1 MPVLPPPQHIM
12 HLLTRAER
20 LLARRLKTVLD
31 AEGHTLDAWRVLSL
45 LSDGTGHHM
54 TEIAEHAFL
63 PAATLTKLVDRL
75 VDDNL
80 VYRRIDPV
88 DRRRIRA
95 YLTPRGRD
103 VYQRVHRSVQASWD
117 HLATTTHDDD
127 SLGELLARL
136 IDALDRQPD
145 PTAQTVH
152 AGSAA

>member
-1 MPVLPPPQHIM
+1 
-12 HLLTRAER
+12 
-20 LLARRLKTVLD
+20 
-31 AEGHTLDAWRVLSL
+31 
-45 LSDGTGHHM
+45 HM
-54 TEIAEHAFL
+54 TEIAEYAFL

-103 VYQRVHRSVQASWD
+103 VYQRVHRGVQASWD
-117 HLATTTHDDD
+117 HLATTTHDAHP
-127 SLGELLARL
+127 LGELLARL

-145 PTAQTVH
+145 PTALFRSDHPLVPAVDGYLR
-152 AGSAA
+152 AGGGGERG